1 MKNKPNA
8 YRVYYLVMEGDNYA
22 GGWVN
27 RFADVIALGE
37 VERYSNI
44 ESVVPIF
51 IECGE
56 ALSDEEIQNAIDTVR
71 ENRREEGK
79 RQAVLNAE
87 IALAAA
93 KSNI

>member
-8 YRVYYLVMEGDNYA
+8 YRVNYLVMEGDNYA

-44 ESVVPIF
+44 ESVVPVF

-56 ALSDEEIQNAIDTVR
+56 ALSDEEIQNTIDSVR
-71 ENRREEGK
+71 ENRRQEEK
-79 RQAVLNAE
+79 RQAVLRAE
-87 IALAAA
+87 IALEAA
-93 KSNI
+93 KSKL